1 MLAYK
6 HTPAY
11 HVTSHTA
18 SVASF
23 AAVSNPDTL
32 NKSRRSVRP
41 SYLFLRNREHNAPI
55 ILDVESSGFGAG
67 SYPIEVG
74 LVLPKGQTF
83 SYLIRPEPEWL
94 HWDAEGEATHGISRA
109 KIEREGLPV
118 RFVAQ
123 ALNDLLRG
131 EKAYSDGWG
140 YDLTWLSLLY
150 EHAKLP
156 QLFQLECLTRL
167 MTEKQFN
174 IWDETKRQVIAEVEL
189 QRHRAEND
197 AIILQKTF
205 LRSFW

>member
-6 HTPAY
+6 HTSPY
-11 HVTSHTA
+11 TA
-18 SVASF
+18 SNTANIANFVTASSPD
-23 AAVSNPDTL
+23 VSTA
-32 NKSRRSVRP
+32 RRTAPVRP
-41 SYLFLRNREHNAPI
+41 SYLFLRNREHTAPI
-55 ILDVESSGFGAG
+55 ILDVESSGFGVG
-67 SYPIEVG
+67 SYPIEIG

-94 HWDAEGEATHGISRA
+94 HWDAEGEATHGISRTQ
-109 KIEREGLPV
+109 IEQEGLPV

-131 EKAYSDGWG
+131 EKVYSDGWG
-140 YDLTWLSLLY
+140 YDSTWLSLLY

-167 MTEKQFN
+167 MTEKQFS

-189 QRHRAEND
+189 QRHRADND
-197 AIILQKTF
+197 AVILQKTF